1 MLIDVGGIQESLTF
15 PVTQDPHRRIL
26 VEGYTRCTDVV
37 RDEGNVD
44 RIGAPGAYLDKIG
57 APGAYLDVRCK
68 MVRIGRMNICPLD
81 EGVL

>member
-1 MLIDVGGIQESLTF
+1 
-15 PVTQDPHRRIL
+15 